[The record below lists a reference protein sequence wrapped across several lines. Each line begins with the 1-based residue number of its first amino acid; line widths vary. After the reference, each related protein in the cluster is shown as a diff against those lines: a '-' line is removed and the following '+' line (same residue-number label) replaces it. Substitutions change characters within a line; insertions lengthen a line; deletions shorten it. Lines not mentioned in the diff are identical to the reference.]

1 MPVIDKMDEGLNPPL
16 VKTASKTIADSLSSF
31 QEKTYLIYKTNYDTS
46 DEDLAKQ
53 PLSTYMLFENKHYI
67 ESTTIKVVLDP
78 TTAVGGFIMTMP
90 DSGSGAASS
99 MTITYATGTGMDER
113 TIDLSTVD
121 TYYLIQYFGPY
132 YKIYA
137 STSSTNAFSVNY
149 QRVKKIVFNRGFTA
163 YSSLKAAGF
172 GPTTIKPSSFIQY
185 DDIQIFETTDIVIDT
200 IPAFAD

>member
-1 MPVIDKMDEGLNPPL
+1 MPVIDKMDESFNPPL

-53 PLSTYMLFENKHYI
+53 PLSTYMLFENKHYV

-78 TTAVGGFIMTMP
+78 TTAVAGYIMTMP

-99 MTITYATGTGMDER
+99 MTITYASGTDER

-149 QRVKKIVFNRGFTA
+149 QRVKKIVFNRSFTA
-163 YSSLKAAGF
+163 YRSLKASGY
-172 GPTTIKPSSFIQY
+172 GPTTIKPGSFIQY
-185 DDIQIFETTDIVIDT
+185 DDIQVFETTDITIDT
-200 IPAFAD
+200 IPAFTD